1 MHPAREPGFDVRLV
15 LVSIMRLHMPGMSW
29 TDHTFQVPLDHD
41 DPASPH
47 IEVFARELVAGPEP
61 RPDLPMLLFLQG
73 GPGMRADRP
82 TSSSA
87 WLSKAL
93 TLYRVLLLDQRGTGR
108 STPATRQ
115 SLARFPDPKA
125 QAGYLR
131 HFRADA
137 IVRDAELIRGRLLRD
152 EPWSV
157 LGQSYGGFCATTYLS
172 FAPRGLREVMITGGL
187 PGLTAHADDVYRAAY
202 PRIISHN
209 ERYFSRYPGDEGV
222 VERVLEH
229 LRDGDYPLSP
239 QRFRLVG
246 TMLGHSR
253 RFDEIHFL
261 LEDAFLGDQLSDRF
275 LRGVDDVVSQ
285 ATYPL
290 YAVMHESIYCQESAS
305 NWSAHRVLGEFEEFE
320 SGTNLFGEL
329 VFPWMFDE
337 DPALRPLKAC
347 ADELA
352 ARDDWPRLYD
362 VDQLARNKVPVAA
375 AVYYDDLYVDRGH
388 SLQTAGVIRGLKPW
402 ITNEFV
408 HNGLGEDERVFQRL
422 HAMVRGE
429 I

>member
-1 MHPAREPGFDVRLV
+1 
-15 LVSIMRLHMPGMSW
+15 MRFQMPGMSW

-47 IEVFARELVAGPEP
+47 IEVFARELVAGPQP
-61 RPDLPMLLFLQG
+61 RPELPMLVFLQG

-82 TSSSA
+82 TSTSA
-87 WLSKAL
+87 WLLKAL

-115 SLARFPDPKA
+115 SLARFDGPSPIPPTVPPSRGPKA
-125 QAGYLR
+125 QADYLR

-137 IVRDAELIRGRLLRD
+137 IVRDAELIRHRLLGD

-172 FAPRGLREVMITGGL
+172 FAPHGLREVMITGGL
-187 PGLTAHADDVYRAAY
+187 PGLTAQADDVYRAAY
-202 PRIISHN
+202 PRILAHN
-209 ERYFSRYPGDEGV
+209 ERYFSRYPGDKEI
-222 VERVLEH
+222 VEKVLER
-229 LRDGDYPLSP
+229 LGRGDYPLSP
-239 QRFRLVG
+239 QRFRMVG
-246 TMLGHSR
+246 TMLGHSKR
-253 RFDEIHFL
+253 VDELHFL
-261 LEDAFLGDQLSDRF
+261 LEDAFIGDELSDVF
-275 LRGVDDVVSQ
+275 LRGVDAVVSQ
-285 ATYPL
+285 AAYPL
-290 YAVMHESIYCQESAS
+290 YALMHESIYCQGGAS
-305 NWSAHRVLGEFEEFE
+305 NWSAHRILGEFDEFG

-337 DPALRPLKAC
+337 DPALEPLKEC
-347 ADELA
+347 AHELA

-375 AVYYDDLYVDRGH
+375 TVYFDDLYVDRGH
-388 SLQTAGVIRGLKPW
+388 SLQTAGVIRGLRPW

-408 HNGLGEDERVFQRL
+408 HNGLGADERVFERL

-429 I
+429 A

>member
-1 MHPAREPGFDVRLV
+1 MLA
-15 LVSIMRLHMPGMSW
+15 MRSQMPGLSW

-41 DPASPH
+41 DPASPR
-47 IEVFARELVAGPEP
+47 IEVFARELVAGCQP

-82 TSSSA
+82 TSTSA
-87 WLSKAL
+87 WLAKAL
-93 TLYRVLLLDQRGTGR
+93 GSYRVLLLDQRGTGR

-115 SLARFPDPKA
+115 SLAGFPDARA
-125 QAGYLR
+125 QADHLR

-137 IVRDAELIRGRLLRD
+137 IVRDAELFRRELLGD

-172 FAPRGLREVMITGGL
+172 FAPQGLREVMITGGL
-187 PGLTAHADDVYRAAY
+187 PALTAHADDVYRAAY
-202 PRIISHN
+202 PRILAHN
-209 ERYFSRYPGDEGV
+209 ERYFSRYQKDKIQI
-222 VERVLEH
+222 ERVLDQ
-229 LRDGDYPLSP
+229 LRTGTYPLSP
-239 QRFRLVG
+239 QRFRMVG

-253 RFDEIHFL
+253 RFDELHFL
-261 LEDAFLGDQLSDRF
+261 LEEAFIGDELSDTF
-275 LRGVDDVVSQ
+275 LRGVDAVVSQ
-285 ATYPL
+285 AVHPL
-290 YAVMHESIYCQESAS
+290 YAVMHESIYCQQSAS
-305 NWSAHRVLGEFEEFE
+305 NWSAHRILGEFEEFAEE
-320 SGTNLFGEL
+320 SILFGEL

-347 ADELA
+347 AELLA

-362 VDQLARNKVPVAA
+362 VDQLARNEVPVAA
-375 AVYYDDLYVDRGH
+375 AVYFDDLYVDRGH
-388 SLQTAGVIRGLKPW
+388 SLQTAGVIRGLRPW
-402 ITNEFV
+402 VTNEFV
-408 HNGLGEDERVFQRL
+408 HNGLGADERVFTRL

>member
-1 MHPAREPGFDVRLV
+1 
-15 LVSIMRLHMPGMSW
+15 MRLQMPGLSW
-29 TDHTFQVPLDHD
+29 TDHTFGVPLDHD

-82 TSSSA
+82 TSASA
-87 WLSKAL
+87 WLSRAL

-115 SLARFPDPKA
+115 SLARFPDAKA
-125 QAGYLR
+125 QAEYLR

-137 IVRDAELIRGRLLRD
+137 IVRDAELIRRELLGD
-152 EPWSV
+152 QPWSV

-172 FAPRGLREVMITGGL
+172 FAPHGLREVLITGGL

-202 PRIISHN
+202 PRILAHN
-209 ERYFSRYPGDEGV
+209 ERYFSRYPSDKKT
-222 VERVLEH
+222 VEKVLEH
-229 LRDGDYPLSP
+229 LGSGDYPFSP
-239 QRFRLVG
+239 QRFRMVG
-246 TMLGHSR
+246 TILGHSK
-253 RFDEIHFL
+253 RFDDLHFL
-261 LEDAFLGDQLSDRF
+261 LEDAFIAGAGGDELSDTF
-275 LRGVDDVVSQ
+275 LRGVDALVSQ

-290 YAVMHESIYCQESAS
+290 YAVMHESIYCQGSAS
-305 NWSAHRVLGEFEEFE
+305 DWSAHRVLGEFDEFE
-320 SGTNLFGEL
+320 TGTNLFGES
-329 VFPWMFDE
+329 VFPWIFDE
-337 DPALRPLKAC
+337 DPALVPLKAC
-347 ADELA
+347 AQELA
-352 ARDDWPRLYD
+352 ARDDWPALYD

-375 AVYYDDLYVDRGH
+375 AIYFDDLYVDRGH

-408 HNGLGEDERVFQRL
+408 HNGLGADERVFDRL
-422 HAMVRGE
+422 HAMVRGQL
-429 I
+429 